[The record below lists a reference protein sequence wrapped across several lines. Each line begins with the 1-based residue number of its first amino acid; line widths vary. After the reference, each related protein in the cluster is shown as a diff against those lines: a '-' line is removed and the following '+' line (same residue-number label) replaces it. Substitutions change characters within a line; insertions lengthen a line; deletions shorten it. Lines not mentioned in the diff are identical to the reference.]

1 MAIYLAS
8 FTRKYSKIYT
18 YKKVYIKAGWQPSDK
33 FSPDSLIHSTTFRR
47 KNPRIPET
55 RVPSQRWQL
64 KKSRENARVL
74 HANVL
79 IPPPLP
85 SRNSNHLHKRWFLAA
100 RQPRVITLWKCA
112 KDGGKRGGGKEKKK
126 SRQRIAWKRMV
137 ERWSTS
143 DAPRDELV
151 IRKKPLDLPFEPSN
165 VSIPTSISI
174 EGEREGRKKAGIINQ
189 PFVFNSF
196 SLSLSLVVIREKQK
210 FLRCN

>member
-85 SRNSNHLHKRWFLAA
+85 LPKLQPPPQTMISRRETTASHNPVEMREGWREEGWRKRKKKEQAENCMETNGRKMIDERRAKGWTRNPQETIGFTIWTVQCFNTDLDLHRGRKR
-100 RQPRVITLWKCA
+100 R
-112 KDGGKRGGGKEKKK
+112 EKKSGNYK
-126 SRQRIAWKRMV
+126 SAFCI
-137 ERWSTS
+137 
-143 DAPRDELV
+143 
-151 IRKKPLDLPFEPSN
+151 
-165 VSIPTSISI
+165 
-174 EGEREGRKKAGIINQ
+174 
-189 PFVFNSF
+189 
-196 SLSLSLVVIREKQK
+196 
-210 FLRCN
+210 